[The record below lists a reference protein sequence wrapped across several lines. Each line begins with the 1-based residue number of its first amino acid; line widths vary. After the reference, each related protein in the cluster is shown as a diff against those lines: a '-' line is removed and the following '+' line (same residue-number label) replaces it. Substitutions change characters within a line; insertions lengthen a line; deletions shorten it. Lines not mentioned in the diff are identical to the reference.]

1 MVDKHVTKLKIL
13 DLFHQEADDGI
24 PAHYCVQ
31 YAEEGK
37 TFVEYEYFTSLT
49 EAREFAAKHGYEG

>member
-1 MVDKHVTKLKIL
+1 MTKLKIL
-13 DLFHQEADDGI
+13 DLFQQEEDDGI

-49 EAREFAAKHGYEG
+49 EAREFAAKHGYED